1 MLTSV
6 PEFLCLNQSRLKE
19 SFTHHCVFGRKLGA
33 LGLLVASSS
42 RDVWNQAWKPLR
54 VVYCVASRFLHVMQ
68 EACCVG
74 LEAGINPTDHLI
86 TAYRA
91 HGFTFTRGLSVREIL
106 TELTGLLSL
115 YGKGK

>member
-1 MLTSV
+1 
-6 PEFLCLNQSRLKE
+6 
-19 SFTHHCVFGRKLGA
+19 
-33 LGLLVASSS
+33 
-42 RDVWNQAWKPLR
+42 
-54 VVYCVASRFLHVMQ
+54 MQ

-106 TELTGLLSL
+106 AELTGLLLTYKNGELSEL
-115 YGKGK
+115 SFQISKKRCCL

>member
-1 MLTSV
+1 MFPNILGI
-6 PEFLCLNQSRLKE
+6 LLSRNVNCID
-19 SFTHHCVFGRKLGA
+19 S
-33 LGLLVASSS
+33 LL
-42 RDVWNQAWKPLR
+42 L
-54 VVYCVASRFLHVMQ
+54 LLLMQ

-106 TELTGLLSL
+106 AELTGLLL
-115 YGKGK
+115 IFKKEKLLK